1 MKEKVKQLNI
11 ENTQTQLIIKK
22 GENIYNSLR
31 NSDIVLY
38 LDEFKGKL
46 GLQDK
51 KCLSLYLSIIQSDN
65 FFNKLLKKL
74 NYEKFTN
81 FSNKDTNNYH
91 FEDEFNEF
99 VNTFDIDNYLEVMI
113 LYLLDYP
120 IIKQLNL
127 KEGYSIWKMKLA
139 VYDYLSTQIKET
151 IDKGKNKQKVL
162 TK

>member
-51 KCLSLYLSIIQSDN
+51 KCLSL
-65 FFNKLLKKL
+65 L
-74 NYEKFTN
+74 NTTSN
-81 FSNKDTNNYH
+81 FSGVISY
-91 FEDEFNEF
+91 
-99 VNTFDIDNYLEVMI
+99 I
-113 LYLLDYP
+113 LF
-120 IIKQLNL
+120 IC
-127 KEGYSIWKMKLA
+127 SIL
-139 VYDYLSTQIKET
+139 
-151 IDKGKNKQKVL
+151 
-162 TK
+162 